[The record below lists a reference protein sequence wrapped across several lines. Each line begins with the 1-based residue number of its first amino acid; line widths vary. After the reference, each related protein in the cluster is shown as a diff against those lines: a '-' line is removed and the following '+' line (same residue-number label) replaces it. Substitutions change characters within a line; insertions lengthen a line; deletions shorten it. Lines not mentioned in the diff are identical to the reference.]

1 MKRTKTNYPG
11 VYYIKGKSPA
21 TGKDERIYYIR
32 FRKDGKLYEE
42 KAGRQIEDA
51 MTPARASRL
60 RGLKISGKVMANT
73 EKRQIRK
80 EKAEKTANR
89 ITIDRLWQKYQA
101 NNPHLKGWKTYQ
113 SQYNKHLKARFG
125 YQEPKEI
132 TQTDVDS
139 FRLSLL
145 EKRTPQT
152 TKHILSLLGRIVN
165 FGVRKQLSERL
176 SFEIEMPNVWNTKT
190 EDLNSK
196 QLKRLLQVIEDDDHP
211 QAGPLMKMA
220 LFTGMRRGELFKLK
234 WDDVD
239 FDRGFIHIRDPKNA
253 RDQKIPL
260 NDPARELLE
269 GHRKKSEYVFPG
281 RGGLQRVTITTPAK
295 RIRERAGLPK
305 DFRPLHGLR
314 HVYAS
319 MLASS
324 GKVDM
329 YTLQKLLTHRDP
341 ATTQRY
347 AHLRDEA
354 LKRASDLAGDII
366 ADAVKKD

>member
-11 VYYIKGKSPA
+11 VYYITGKSPA

-32 FRKDGKLYEE
+32 FRKAGKLYEE

-60 RGLKISGKVMANT
+60 RGLKISGKVIANT
-73 EKRQIRK
+73 ERRRVRK
-80 EKAEKTANR
+80 EKATKAENR
-89 ITIDRLWQKYQA
+89 MTVERLWKKYQES
-101 NNPHLKGWKTYQ
+101 NPHLKGWKTYR
-113 SQYNKHLKARFG
+113 SQYNKHLKGFFG
-125 YQEPKEI
+125 DKEPKDIAQGE
-132 TQTDVDS
+132 VDT
-139 FRLSLL
+139 FRLNLL
-145 EKRTPQT
+145 KTRTPQT
-152 TKHILSLLGRIVN
+152 TKHILSLLRRIVN
-165 FGVRKQLSERL
+165 FGVRKQLSDSL

-190 EDLNSK
+190 EDLNAK
-196 QLKRLLQVIEDDDHP
+196 QLKRLLGVIDADGHP

-220 LFTGMRRGELFKLK
+220 LYTGMRRGELFKLK
-234 WDDVD
+234 WADVD
-239 FDRGFIHIRDPKNA
+239 FERGFIHIRDPKNS

-260 NDPARELLE
+260 NHPARKLLQ
-269 GHRKKSEYVFPG
+269 GHLKESEYVFPG
-281 RGGLQRVTITTPAK
+281 RHGQQRVTITKPVKAIK
-295 RIRERAGLPK
+295 EKAGLPK

-347 AHLRDEA
+347 AHLRDDA
-354 LKRASDLAGDII
+354 LKRASELAGDII
-366 ADAVKKD
+366 SDAVKRD